1 MTSLQNLGIQELVFL
16 VLRLTAAL
24 GGFVVGYLLTGL
36 VARGLFRL
44 TFHRQMPR
52 WSTVIVKFIGGV
64 VVAVLI
70 FIGLPLG
77 FGGGG
82 GGSGG
87 GTGAGKG
94 PFKGDQGDGMAK
106 KPGTVEKPG
115 LGHDIA
121 GKAKMPEGLDT
132 LVIEMLGPT
141 TADGD
146 KCFKIH
152 RQGPPV
158 NYEELEAFWNQS
170 RARWSRVEIVL
181 TRTSTS
187 ENDPAV
193 DKLRKLV
200 TSADDNKKR
209 TIALVDESAK

>member
-1 MTSLQNLGIQELVFL
+1 MTSLHNLGLQEFVFL
-16 VLRLTAAL
+16 LLRLTAAL

-36 VARGLFRL
+36 AARGLFRL
-44 TFHRQMPR
+44 AFHQQMPR
-52 WSTVIVKFIGGV
+52 WSTAVVKFIGGV
-64 VVAVLI
+64 VIAVLI

-82 GGSGG
+82 GGIGG
-87 GTGAGKG
+87 GTGAGQG
-94 PFKGDQGDGMAK
+94 RLKGDPGDGTAK
-106 KPGTVEKPG
+106 KPGTAANLA
-115 LGHDIA
+115 LGQDNA
-121 GKAKMPEGLDT
+121 AKAKALEGTDT

-146 KCFKIH
+146 KCFKIN
-152 RQGPPV
+152 RQGPAV
-158 NYEELEAFWNQS
+158 NFETVEAFWNQT
-170 RARWSRVEIVL
+170 RERWARVEIVL

-193 DKLRKLV
+193 DRLRKLV
-200 TSADDNKKR
+200 TTTDDKKKR